1 MLLASL
7 LTCILLFAILR
18 SRLLLPASSR
28 SVNTEKLRQSL
39 KAKWL
44 DYYREN
50 RHWLNRLQVWVTS
63 KGQRRPNSSF
73 ILATLSTL
81 EPQFNHLLP
90 LIVELNKDPDEIVAS
105 LGLNFDPDKELNALP
120 EAKKDA
126 VQLKMLPPGLA
137 KMIDS
142 PSRTAAKID
151 ESCEG
156 VYKKHEICS
165 QDGELA

>member
-18 SRLLLPASSR
+18 SRLLSPASSR

-44 DYYREN
+44 AYYREN
-50 RHWLNRLQVWVTS
+50 SHWLNRLQVWVTC

-73 ILATLSTL
+73 ILGTLATLD
-81 EPQFNHLLP
+81 PQFKQMLP
-90 LIVELNKDPDEIVAS
+90 LIVDLNKDPDEIVVS
-105 LGLNFDPDKELNALP
+105 LGLNFDPDKEINALP
-120 EAKKDA
+120 EGRKDA
-126 VQLKMLPPGLA
+126 DLVRMLPPA
-137 KMIDS
+137 AENATES
-142 PSRTAAKID
+142 PSRAAAKVD

-156 VYKKHEICS
+156 VYKKHGI
-165 QDGELA
+165 L

>member
-7 LTCILLFAILR
+7 LTCILLFAIFR
-18 SRLLLPASSR
+18 SRLLSPASSR

-44 DYYREN
+44 AYYREN
-50 RHWLNRLQVWVTS
+50 RHWLNRLQIWVTA

-73 ILATLSTL
+73 ILATLSMLDT
-81 EPQFNHLLP
+81 QFNHLLP
-90 LIVELNKDPDEIVAS
+90 LIVDLNKDPDEIVAS

-120 EAKKDA
+120 EAIKDA
-126 VQLKMLPPGLA
+126 DKVKMLPPGVA

-142 PSRTAAKID
+142 PSRTAAKVD

-165 QDGELA
+165 QDGKLA

>member
-1 MLLASL
+1 
-7 LTCILLFAILR
+7 
-18 SRLLLPASSR
+18 
-28 SVNTEKLRQSL
+28 VNTEKLRQSL

-44 DYYREN
+44 AYYREN
-50 RHWLNRLQVWVTS
+50 RPWLNRLQIWVTS

-81 EPQFNHLLP
+81 DTQFNHLLP
-90 LIVELNKDPDEIVAS
+90 LIVDLNKDPDEIVAS

-120 EAKKDA
+120 EAIKDA
-126 VQLKMLPPGLA
+126 DQIKMLPPAFA
-137 KMIDS
+137 KMMDS
-142 PSRTAAKID
+142 PSRNAAKVD

>member
-1 MLLASL
+1 MLLASI
-7 LTCILLFAILR
+7 LTCILLFAVLR

-44 DYYREN
+44 AYYREN
-50 RHWLNRLQVWVTS
+50 RHWLNRLQIWVTS

-90 LIVELNKDPDEIVAS
+90 LIVDLNKDPDEIVAS
-105 LGLNFDPDKELNALP
+105 LGLNFDPDKEINALP

-126 VQLKMLPPGLA
+126 SQVKMLPPGVA
-137 KMIDS
+137 NITES
-142 PSRTAAKID
+142 PSRTASKVD

-156 VYKKHEICS
+156 VYKKNDTCS
-165 QDGELA
+165 QGRELA

>member
-1 MLLASL
+1 M
-7 LTCILLFAILR
+7 
-18 SRLLLPASSR
+18 
-28 SVNTEKLRQSL
+28 NTEKLRQSL

-44 DYYREN
+44 AYYREN
-50 RHWLNRLQVWVTS
+50 RHWLNRLQIWVTW

-73 ILATLSTL
+73 ILATLSMLDT
-81 EPQFNHLLP
+81 QFNHLLP
-90 LIVELNKDPDEIVAS
+90 LIVDLNKDPDEIVAS

-120 EAKKDA
+120 EAIKDA
-126 VQLKMLPPGLA
+126 DKVKMLPPGVA

-142 PSRTAAKID
+142 PSRTAAKVD

-165 QDGELA
+165 HDGKLA